1 MNVLYDSGIR
11 GKLYRLWFLLNSD
24 SQIRVK
30 TSVGVTEVAATGENV
45 AQGSIGGGLVSALN
59 LSETMTDYFSRSDS
73 DISYGLVR
81 TNPILYQDDSA
92 RFSSSI

>member
-1 MNVLYDSGIR
+1 M
-11 GKLYRLWFLLNSD
+11 
-24 SQIRVK
+24 K

-59 LSETMTDYFSRSDS
+59 LSETMTDYFSGSDS
-73 DISYGLVR
+73 DISYGLMR

>member
-1 MNVLYDSGIR
+1 MSFIIQE
-11 GKLYRLWFLLNSD
+11 S
-24 SQIRVK
+24 
-30 TSVGVTEVAATGENV
+30 EVNYIDFGFFKNV

-59 LSETMTDYFSRSDS
+59 LSETMTDYFSGSDS

-81 TNPILYQDDSA
+81 ANPILYQDDSA